1 MDVPVVIEVRVVAGG
16 RRYPPGIRRPEHE
29 VDRLVDLVH
38 RFRCGQGLSYRAI
51 AARLLK
57 QGYRVSRG
65 SVQNYHRRYWCEKC
79 KDEAP

>member
-1 MDVPVVIEVRVVAGG
+1 MPVVLYVRVVAGG
-16 RRYPPGIRRPEHE
+16 RPYPVGIRRPEAE

-38 RFRCGQGLSYRAI
+38 RFRCRDGLSYRQIVAK
-51 AARLLK
+51 LLE

-79 KDEAP
+79 KDREP